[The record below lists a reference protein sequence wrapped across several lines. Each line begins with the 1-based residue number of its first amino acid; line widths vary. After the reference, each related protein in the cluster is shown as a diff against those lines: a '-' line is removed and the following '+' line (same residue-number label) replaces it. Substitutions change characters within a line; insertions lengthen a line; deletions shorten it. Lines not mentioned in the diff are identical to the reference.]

1 MKDVIP
7 VYGQVRSP
15 RRRPSYDLHV
25 LPPESHLNSA
35 RHGSPSL
42 YKARLKVEMFAF
54 AHPFSSLVRD
64 FSHLQFHLPAN
75 VPKDDVRCSQ
85 SPLTLVASTASI
97 LDVIYNAS
105 PFRLWFCSAI
115 LSVLALANEGAR
127 TGVAWRTML
136 FGMFLHSTI
145 ERNHTHVFV

>member
-1 MKDVIP
+1 MKEIVP

-25 LPPESHLNSA
+25 LPPESHLNST

-97 LDVIYNAS
+97 LVLVLDS
-105 PFRLWFCSAI
+105 PVDDGAVGKEEE
-115 LSVLALANEGAR
+115 VLIAR
-127 TGVAWRTML
+127 GWHGQPDDIAGRSKVG
-136 FGMFLHSTI
+136 F
-145 ERNHTHVFV
+145 